1 MLKWLFLAAVL
12 AYGGYS
18 AHQYFQAGYHT
29 RPNMP
34 DGAFSVS
41 FPSGLRGIVIGL
53 REDMSR
59 RYLGMPLK
67 VPSYLEETW
76 SWCRP
81 PTKEENP
88 RVVQFMESR
97 ELPGARFEA
106 ICEITL
112 DGDVVTRG
120 VLISV
125 PRV

>member
-1 MLKWLFLAAVL
+1 MIKWLLMLAVL
-12 AYGGYS
+12 VSAGYS

-29 RPNMP
+29 RPAIP

-41 FPSGLRGIVIGL
+41 FPSGLRGIVLGL
-53 REDMSR
+53 PEDETR
-59 RYLGMPLK
+59 RYLGMPLD

-76 SWCRP
+76 SWCRV
-81 PTKEENP
+81 PTNEESP
-88 RVVQFMESR
+88 QVVQFMESR
-97 ELPGARFEA
+97 DLPGARFEA